1 MLLSKL
7 SDQKQDHPPK
17 FLSLSPRRPNPV
29 HRKSGLQLGVSFLF
43 LHDAVGYM
51 RMGFE
56 PAGQTEGLQNRWITI
71 PSQKQLTAIVYVN
84 CCGRS
89 FVEN

>member
-29 HRKSGLQLGVSFLF
+29 HPKEWPSVGVSLLF
-43 LHDAVGYM
+43 LHDAVDHV
-51 RMGFE
+51 RIEFE
-56 PAGQTEGLQNRWITI
+56 PAGQTEGSQNRSITI
-71 PSQKQLTAIVYVN
+71 PSQEQLTAIVSVN
-84 CCGRS
+84 CCGRG